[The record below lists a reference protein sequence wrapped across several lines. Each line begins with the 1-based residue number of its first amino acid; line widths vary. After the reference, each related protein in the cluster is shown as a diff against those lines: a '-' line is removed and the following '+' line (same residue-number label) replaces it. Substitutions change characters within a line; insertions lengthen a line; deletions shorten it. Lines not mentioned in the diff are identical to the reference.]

1 MQVVAKVVNLHISE
15 NDIKRE
21 LSCGG
26 DVPGALKRL
35 IDRCLLLA
43 KATAKGIIA
52 TDEEFDL
59 ALLELLDEKEPFGL
73 PAGALQDMQ
82 AEEMERLLRNNIVI
96 RKYLGEIFPHESH
109 ISDEKL
115 LEFYEENPHHFCSE
129 EMVRCSHIFIRGEDA
144 EARIKQIH
152 SQINSPEDFFKLC
165 ENCSHCP
172 SGDCCGDL
180 GFFARGQLFKE
191 IEEVA
196 FTLSLNEISQPLASP
211 EGYHILLLTDK
222 KYSTCI
228 PFEEIKE
235 SLASELIKVEK
246 EYYLSRHLE
255 ELAEEYHSEIIIY
268 DNALKST
275 I

>member
-1 MQVVAKVVNLHISE
+1 MHIIAKIVKH
-15 NDIKRE
+15 DITDKDIARE
-21 LSCGG
+21 LACGG
-26 DVPGALKRL
+26 TSEQALKRL
-35 IDRCLLLA
+35 IDRCLMLA
-43 KATAKGIIA
+43 KADQLGMVV
-52 TDEEFDL
+52 TDEEFDI
-59 ALLELLDEKEPFGL
+59 ALMELLDEEEPFGL
-73 PAGALQDMQ
+73 PAGSLQNMEAL
-82 AEEMERLLRNNIVI
+82 EMETLLRNSILI
-96 RKYLGEIFPHESH
+96 RKYLSTLYPIEQPIEE
-109 ISDEKL
+109 EKL
-115 LEFYEENPHHFCSE
+115 KELYDEQIQNFCSE

-222 KYSTCI
+222 KCSTCI

-275 I
+275 F